1 MPLDHHTRPHP
12 GRVALFELPDSAGKT
27 GRPFTK
33 PSYRTKPVQAK
44 QYAADLS
51 EEAFVE
57 VIWRQGSKA
66 EMTSRFAA
74 CRVRP
79 ANRNLPKNDDGT
91 LPACWLLIEWPEN
104 TDEPTDYWLSTL

>member
-1 MPLDHHTRPHP
+1 MQVKATTSVHAID
-12 GRVALFELPDSAGKT
+12 ALFELPDSAGKT

-57 VIWRQGSKA
+57 VIWRQGSRRRDD
-66 EMTSRFAA
+66 ESVRRVSSAA
-74 CRVRP
+74 SESEP
-79 ANRNLPKNDDGT
+79 
-91 LPACWLLIEWPEN
+91 PER
-104 TDEPTDYWLSTL
+104 